1 MQDENTTQTTDNNS
15 TGIGEDTLHL
25 GSNPSSPQDPAASD
39 TSTSDTPTDSPA
51 APAIIEPEQTEDTA
65 SPAPTGPTNDLE
77 SIKSSVLEELM
88 PIVSQ
93 LDQGPEDKYRTLMML
108 IQSSDNQS
116 LVKDAYEAAHQI
128 EDPKAKAEALLNIVN
143 EINYFTGKAAG
154 NSEAEPSE

>member
-1 MQDENTTQTTDNNS
+1 MPDENTTQTTDSNS
-15 TGIGEDTLHL
+15 TDIGEDTLHL
-25 GSNPSSPQDPAASD
+25 GSNPSSPQDTAASD
-39 TSTSDTPTDSPA
+39 TSTPDSTTDTDSSTS
-51 APAIIEPEQTEDTA
+51 AIIEPEKTDIAA
-65 SPAPTGPTNDLE
+65 SSAPSDSADLE
-77 SIKSSVLEELM
+77 TIKSSVLEELM

-116 LVKDAYEAAHQI
+116 LIKDAYEAAHQI

-154 NSEAEPSE
+154 NSEAES